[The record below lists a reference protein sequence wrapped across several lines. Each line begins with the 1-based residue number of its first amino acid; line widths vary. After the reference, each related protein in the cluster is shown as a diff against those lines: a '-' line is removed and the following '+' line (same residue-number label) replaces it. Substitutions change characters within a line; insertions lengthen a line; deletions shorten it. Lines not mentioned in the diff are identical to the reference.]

1 MKSNAFIMALVMAV
15 ASCNSESGQQNS
27 PEGNGGHA
35 AASLSVASADPV
47 FISLDEANSMIK
59 SYLTSIQY
67 PGNDSD
73 LRSLLYNADSL
84 RAYLQDTSIRQ
95 LKMMFAGT
103 STTPDA
109 PGGYGQG
116 TTIIIAGVDGNGNYK
131 LFKDVAA
138 AALDRAIPCPKN
150 CMVEGTASR
159 DTIVAE
165 AQVQ

>member
-1 MKSNAFIMALVMAV
+1 MAVVMAV

-35 AASLSVASADPV
+35 DASLSVASADPV
-47 FISLDEANSMIK
+47 FISVDEANSMIK

-84 RAYLQDTSIRQ
+84 RAYLKDTSIRQ
-95 LKMMFAGT
+95 LKMMFANT
-103 STTPDA
+103 NESSDA
-109 PGGYGQG
+109 ATVYGQDV
-116 TTIIIAGVDGNGNYK
+116 TLIIAGVDASGNYRLYK
-131 LFKDVAA
+131 GNAA